1 MDDLKQDM
9 TVKVLNVNDFFYTYP
24 VSIPNYQRSY
34 VWNEEKTRD
43 LLEDLKDFFENNKN
57 DNLSYYLGC
66 ILLHQKAE
74 CYEII
79 DGQQRITTLLILDYV
94 LKKNDSV
101 LKNRQID
108 LVFNSPV
115 SSRNIQLNRA
125 VIERESKNLCDREDL
140 FNRIVFSVVVT
151 HSEDEAFTF
160 FDSQNNRGVNLNAV
174 DFLKAYHLRAIDNVI
189 FNGDQKNE
197 KEALQRKFATYWDYH
212 NTDQKLIPLF
222 SKILW
227 RGRRWRGKEIRFE
240 CQEYILNEFQ
250 SNTINN
256 RKDVIKLYGCKN
268 NQLANNMS
276 FSSDCGAILHTCPQA
291 LHSGPIKYPFSIRQP
306 IEKGIGFF
314 LYSEKYIELNNFL
327 FESTS
332 ENKEINKVQEF
343 YCKVYKEQIMSA
355 YFSVFFRLC
364 IISYYDRFES
374 EKLFAFALW
383 LDYLLGSY
391 RINQSSIVKQT
402 PLRIVRDQSLN
413 LLDVINY
420 SYIPEEIFVFIKKI
434 TNSDFYNDQDIISGK
449 GVRGIYKK
457 NIIDFFTA
465 KSVNTSTGDL
475 RNKKSWLEIL
485 IHLKEA

>member
-1 MDDLKQDM
+1 MVD
-9 TVKVLNVNDFFYTYP
+9 VEVLNVNDFFCTYTMR
-24 VSIPNYQRSY
+24 IPDYQRSY
-34 VWNEEKTRD
+34 VWNEEKTTD
-43 LLEDLKDFFENNKN
+43 LLGDLKDFFGNSKN

-66 ILLHQKAE
+66 ILLHQKEE

-101 LKNRQID
+101 LKNHQID
-108 LVFNSPV
+108 LLFNSPV
-115 SSRNIQLNRA
+115 SIRNIHLNRA
-125 VIERESKNLCDREDL
+125 VIEKWGVNLCDKEDL
-140 FNRIVFSVVVT
+140 FERIVFSVVVT

-174 DFLKAYHLRAIDNVI
+174 DFLKAYHLRAIDNI
-189 FNGDQKNE
+189 TFNVDQKNK
-197 KEALQRKFATYWDYH
+197 KEALQRKFATYWDYN
-212 NTDQKLIPLF
+212 NTNQKLTPLF

-240 CQEYILNEFQ
+240 CQENILKEFQ
-250 SNTINN
+250 CNTIDS
-256 RKDVIKLYGCKN
+256 KKGIIKLYGCKK
-268 NQLANNMS
+268 NQLANYMS
-276 FSSDCGAILHTCPQA
+276 FSSDCGAILHICPFA
-291 LHSGPIKYPFSIRQP
+291 FNTSPMEYPFSVRQP

-314 LYSEKYIELNNFL
+314 LYSEKYIELHKFL
-327 FESTS
+327 FESKS
-332 ENKEINKVQEF
+332 ENKEICKVQEF
-343 YCKVYKEQIMSA
+343 YDKVYKEQIMSS

-364 IISYYDRFES
+364 LISYYDCFES

-402 PLRIVRDQSLN
+402 PLRIVRDQSQN
-413 LLDVINY
+413 LLDVINS
-420 SYIPEEIFVFIKKI
+420 SYIPEEIFDFIKKI
-434 TNSDFYNDQDIISGK
+434 TNNDFYGDQDIIPGK

-465 KSVNTSTGDL
+465 KSVNTSTGNL
-475 RNKKSWLEIL
+475 RDKKSWLEVL
-485 IHLKEA
+485 IIEDE